1 MAELA
6 QSARAVDDQ
15 LDAGGAR
22 VEILGAPRASPPSLR
37 ASERY
42 CEAMARREAANFYWG
57 FLALPRPQRT
67 AIYALYDFAR
77 QVDDEADSGAVSAAQ
92 RVAGLER
99 HRDRLRQARA
109 GDSTDPV
116 MSVLA
121 QARARYAIPTS
132 ELDMLID
139 GVAMDLAVTRYQTF
153 DELRGY
159 CLLVASVVGR
169 MCVRIFGFRDDRAL
183 ELADDLGIA
192 LQLINILRDVREDAA
207 RGRVYL
213 PLDELEAFGM
223 SEADVLATRPTPRW
237 REFVAFQAARA
248 RHHHDT
254 GIRVTEH
261 IPRTAAVCVRT
272 MAGIYTEILAR
283 IEQDPMLPL
292 RRRASLSPVD
302 KLGVMA
308 RSWIFAR

>member
-1 MAELA
+1 MAEVVELGTRSESVTLVGTA
-6 QSARAVDDQ
+6 
-15 LDAGGAR
+15 AG
-22 VEILGAPRASPPSLR
+22 LR

-42 CEAMARREAANFYWG
+42 CESMARHEAANFYWG

-77 QVDDEADSGAVSAAQ
+77 QVDDEADAGTATVAG
-92 RVAGLER
+92 RLAGLER
-99 HRDRLRQARA
+99 HRQRVRTARA

-121 QARARYAIPTS
+121 HAMARYAIPAH

-139 GVAMDLAVTRYQTF
+139 GVGMDLAVTRYSSF
-153 DELRGY
+153 GDLREY
-159 CLLVASVVGR
+159 CRLVASIVGR
-169 MCVRIFGFRDDRAL
+169 MCVRIFGYRDPRAL
-183 ELADDLGIA
+183 ELADELGIA
-192 LQLINILRDVREDAA
+192 LQLINILRDVREDGA

-213 PLDELEAFGM
+213 PLDELSAFGI
-223 SEADVLATRPTPRW
+223 SEDDVLNARPTPRW

-248 RHHHDT
+248 HEHHAR

-272 MAGIYTEILAR
+272 MAGIYTEILER
-283 IEQDPMLPL
+283 IERDPHLPL

-308 RSWIFAR
+308 RSWMAAL

>member
-6 QSARAVDDQ
+6 ESAHDFTDDIGVERAELVGTRRT
-15 LDAGGAR
+15 A
-22 VEILGAPRASPPSLR
+22 APALR

-77 QVDDEADSGAVSAAQ
+77 QVDDEADSGSTPAAQ

-99 HRDRLRQARA
+99 HRHRLRTARA

-121 QARARYAIPTS
+121 QARARYSIPAA
-132 ELDMLID
+132 ELELLID

-153 DELRGY
+153 EDLRGY
-159 CLLVASVVGR
+159 CLLVASIVGR
-169 MCVRIFGFRDDRAL
+169 MCVRIFGFRDECAL

-192 LQLINILRDVREDAA
+192 LQLINILRDVREDAS

-213 PLDELEAFGM
+213 PLDELDAFGI
-223 SEADVLATRPTPRW
+223 SESDVLAARPTPRW
-237 REFVAFQAARA
+237 AEFVAFQAARA
-248 RHHHDT
+248 RHHHDA

-283 IEQDPMLPL
+283 IERDPMLSL
-292 RRRASLSPVD
+292 RGRASLSPVD